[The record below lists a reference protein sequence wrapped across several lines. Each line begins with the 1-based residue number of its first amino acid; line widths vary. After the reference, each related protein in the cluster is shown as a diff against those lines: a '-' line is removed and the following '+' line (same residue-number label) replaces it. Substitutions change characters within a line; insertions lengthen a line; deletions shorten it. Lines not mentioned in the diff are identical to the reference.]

1 MVSPREGNASLASP
15 LRRVDRPGG
24 TMGFFDNM
32 MARPI
37 MTQGDW
43 QYFEID
49 GFVHAEAGKIA
60 LGLLVYGG
68 KARFDDASLHSAK
81 PRAP

>member
-1 MVSPREGNASLASP
+1 
-15 LRRVDRPGG
+15 
-24 TMGFFDNM
+24 MGFFDNM

-60 LGLLVYGG
+60 LGLYGVWG
-68 KARFDDASLHSAK
+68 QSAF
-81 PRAP
+81 